1 MQKNRDSMIIKMPG
15 KGGSHIDS
23 FSFVGLKESLNG
35 NIVVFLFKKTQIKD
49 K

>member
-1 MQKNRDSMIIKMPG
+1 MEWNLSGISPENNG
-15 KGGSHIDS
+15 H
-23 FSFVGLKESLNG
+23 VWLKESLNG